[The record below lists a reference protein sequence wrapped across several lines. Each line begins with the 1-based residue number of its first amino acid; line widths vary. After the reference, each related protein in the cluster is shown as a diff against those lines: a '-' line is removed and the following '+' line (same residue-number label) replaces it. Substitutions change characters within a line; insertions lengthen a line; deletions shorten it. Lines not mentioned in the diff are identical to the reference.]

1 MRSTCNSIRSY
12 VDKVPDV
19 PIDHRFAKKR
29 EGQSTDVKAKSR
41 KAEEPNIFEII
52 LQLKAKEFVTT

>member
-1 MRSTCNSIRSY
+1 MLTRYLTFLSTTDLQSL
-12 VDKVPDV
+12 
-19 PIDHRFAKKR
+19 KR

-41 KAEEPNIFEII
+41 KAEKPNIFEII